1 MYTLVES
8 PIEQPDPDAPRA
20 GLVVPHRPAC
30 RLWGHGT
37 GSAGILEEEK
47 DGSWLVRLAPS
58 SVREDLSAAARLELE
73 LCADSRLRRR
83 LGAPRFQIHVFEV
96 DAPARQVRWRPLRFA
111 EEQARLFRVREP
123 LTVAVTG
130 ASIVGRALT
139 GTVDALS
146 PYEIL
151 AMVEDREHLLFPGA
165 ILGLEIHRPW
175 RTLFRLHGR
184 IAFLERGAATKLYLR
199 LLDRTSVQEASVL
212 AACECPG
219 FGTHTLWTYGIQP
232 RGLGRLVRV
241 RQAVTEED
249 RVQVLALRRD
259 AHQFYGQGSE
269 ENDPA
274 SWSDPLDERS
284 ILLLVSV
291 GEKPVATARLA
302 APGEDRGRSEIAQS
316 VELPE
321 VFWKDS
327 FVEISRV
334 AIDPAF
340 RGVGLRV
347 PLLREIGRLTLS
359 LGGRFAVF
367 ESLPELVPYFESLGA
382 TRLGRT
388 RRPDGEEGA
397 HVLCFDVRKLLQSW
411 PRGSLRWQ
419 SVFGPVLGGFDA
431 VYGPG
436 EMRRLL
442 GGGGGLIYGI
452 KRLLWK
458 AQARWGGEVS
468 LHSDVP
474 QGLRRRP
481 GLLSRFRNLP

>member
-1 MYTLVES
+1 MYTLVEN
-8 PIEQPDPDAPRA
+8 PIEPDPDAPRA
-20 GLVVPHRPAC
+20 GLVAPHRPAC
-30 RLWGHGT
+30 RIWIHGT
-37 GSAGILEEEK
+37 HSSGFLEEGK
-47 DGSWLVRLAPS
+47 DGAWIIHLAPS
-58 SVREDLSAAARLELE
+58 SVPGDLSAAARLEFE

-83 LGAPRFQIHVFEV
+83 LGAPRFQIHDFEV

-111 EEQARLFRVREP
+111 EERARLFRVREP
-123 LTVAVTG
+123 LAVAVTG
-130 ASIVGRALT
+130 ASLAGRTLT

-151 AMVEDREHLLFPGA
+151 VTVEDREHLLVPGA
-165 ILGLEIHRPW
+165 LLGLEIHRPW
-175 RTLFRLHGR
+175 QAFFRLHAR
-184 IAFLERGAATKLYLR
+184 IASLERGAATRLSLR
-199 LLDRTSVQEASVL
+199 LLDRTSVEETGAL

-232 RGLGRLVRV
+232 RSLGRLVRV

-249 RVQVLALRRD
+249 RVEVLELRRE
-259 AHQFYGQGSE
+259 ANQFYGQGSE
-269 ENDPA
+269 ENDLA
-274 SWSDPLDERS
+274 SWSDSFDERS

-291 GEKPVATARLA
+291 GEKPVATGRLA

-321 VFWKDS
+321 AFWKDS

-367 ESLPELVPYFESLGA
+367 ESIPELVPFFESLGA
-382 TRLGRT
+382 ARLGRT
-388 RRPDGEEGA
+388 RRPDGGDGTD
-397 HVLCFDVRKLLQSW
+397 VLCFDVRKLLQSW

-419 SVFGPVLGGFDA
+419 SVFGPVLGRFES
-431 VYGPG
+431 VYGG

-442 GGGGGLIYGI
+442 GGAGGLTYGI
-452 KRLLWK
+452 KRLLGK